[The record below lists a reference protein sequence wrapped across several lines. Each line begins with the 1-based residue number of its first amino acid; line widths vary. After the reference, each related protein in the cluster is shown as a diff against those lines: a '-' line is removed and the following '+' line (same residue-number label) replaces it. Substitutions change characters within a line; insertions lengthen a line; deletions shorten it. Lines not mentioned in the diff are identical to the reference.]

1 MNVLYKY
8 CDTKGLKGILETL
21 ELKLPYI
28 SHVNDPFEC
37 LPFIYCPDDKA
48 AIDKRCLSAFEHN
61 QRPIPAN
68 YEQQL
73 DDQFK
78 KGELQNN
85 LVDCHRKTLKE
96 YNQTKGCLLSVSEN
110 AKEIIMWAHY
120 AERHKGGVI
129 GIDFDN
135 IYPNTNRPLG
145 IKMRFVDYSDD
156 RPKINVLD
164 EPEGSVSEE
173 EIRKTVGTKSI
184 GWVYEKEYRAIFFVD
199 KLEEMKK
206 QGLSNF
212 RKINPDDTKESWLLK
227 LNPASIKEVV
237 FGLYTEK
244 SLKSAIRKLI
254 ERPELQHVKLRQAEE
269 SETYTLNLK

>member
-8 CDTKGLKGILETL
+8 CDTKGFKDILETL

-37 LPFIYCPDDKA
+37 LPFIYCPDDKVA
-48 AIDKRCLSAFEHN
+48 LNKRCLSAFEHD

-68 YEQQL
+68 YEQLL

-78 KGELQNN
+78 TGELQNN

-96 YNQTKGCLLSVSEN
+96 YNQTKGCLLSVSKN
-110 AKEIIMWAHY
+110 AKETVMWAHY

-135 IYPNTNRPLG
+135 IYPNTNSPLG
-145 IKMRFVDYSDD
+145 IKMRSVDYSED
-156 RPKINVLD
+156 RPKINVLE
-164 EPEGSVSEE
+164 EPEESVSDET
-173 EIRKTVGTKSI
+173 IKKTVGTKSI
-184 GWVYEKEYRAIFFVD
+184 GWVYEKEYRTIFFVD
-199 KLEEMKK
+199 KLEIMKQ

-212 RKINPDDTKESWLLK
+212 RKLNEEDTEDAWFLQ
-227 LNPASIKEVV
+227 LNPTSIREVI
-237 FGLYTEK
+237 FGLYTDD
-244 SLKSAIRKLI
+244 SLKADIRKLI
-254 ERPELQHVKLRQAEE
+254 KRQDLQHIKLRQAKE
-269 SETYTLNLK
+269 SETYTLDLK